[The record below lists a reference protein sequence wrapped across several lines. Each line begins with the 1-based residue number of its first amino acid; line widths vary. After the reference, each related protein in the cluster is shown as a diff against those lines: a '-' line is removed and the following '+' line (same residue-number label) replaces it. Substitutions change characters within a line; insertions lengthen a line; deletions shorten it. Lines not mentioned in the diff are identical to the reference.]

1 MAKKEKSF
9 FNEGFDSVEEFFK
22 RTSKAPVKVTKEQ
35 REANAE
41 VLSTFEC
48 AMTDMRDMVSQNP
61 QVVNQNSVQLN
72 GILGKLYDL
81 VREVENIKANV

>member
-9 FNEGFDSVEEFFK
+9 FNEGFDTVNEFFK
-22 RTSKAPVKVTKEQ
+22 RTSKAPTHISKEQ
-35 REANAE
+35 REVNSE
-41 VLSTFEC
+41 VLTTFEC

-72 GILGKLYDL
+72 GILNKLYDL
-81 VREVENIKANV
+81 VREVENIKANG